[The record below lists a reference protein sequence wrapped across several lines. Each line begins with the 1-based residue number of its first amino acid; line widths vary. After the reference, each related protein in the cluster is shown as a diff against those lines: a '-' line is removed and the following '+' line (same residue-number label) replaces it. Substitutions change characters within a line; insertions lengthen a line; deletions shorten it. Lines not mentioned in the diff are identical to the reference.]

1 MDQGCHFRSLSDLC
15 CSVAKSCPALCDP
28 MDCSTSGFLVLHYLY
43 FKLCL
48 IQPFSGIDVPREWVQ
63 GWGLPAGHP
72 GAQQAARLQGGAG
85 WGQASEPRL
94 QPSLGPP
101 QGLLWAS
108 CCLSIHWLFNQ
119 SA

>member
-1 MDQGCHFRSLSDLC
+1 
-15 CSVAKSCPALCDP
+15 

-72 GAQQAARLQGGAG
+72 GAQQAAWLQGGAG
-85 WGQASEPRL
+85 WGQASEP
-94 QPSLGPP
+94 SLEVIKCKLPVD
-101 QGLLWAS
+101 GLSPITGLCF
-108 CCLSIHWLFNQ
+108 CCSGGHHTELEAECDDALKH
-119 SA
+119 